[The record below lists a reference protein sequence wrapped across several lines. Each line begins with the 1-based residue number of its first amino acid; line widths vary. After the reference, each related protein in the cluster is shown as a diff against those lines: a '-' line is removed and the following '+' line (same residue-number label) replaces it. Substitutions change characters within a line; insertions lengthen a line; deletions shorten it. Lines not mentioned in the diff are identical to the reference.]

1 MWAVHGLPCHAP
13 GWCLSTLPPN
23 PPNTRTHAHT
33 RTHAYTRT
41 HTCIHARARTYTHI
55 SPLPLLCQNGKR
67 KGRAR
72 MLAQKL
78 SMSRWLHHTAGEGE
92 RVNLQKSKKVRAQVE
107 KWLSEFEGEMISKY
121 AEELWGRLALDAGV
135 PAQLQAP

>member
-1 MWAVHGLPCHAP
+1 
-13 GWCLSTLPPN
+13 
-23 PPNTRTHAHT
+23 
-33 RTHAYTRT
+33 
-41 HTCIHARARTYTHI
+41 
-55 SPLPLLCQNGKR
+55 
-67 KGRAR
+67 